1 MEKNK
6 KFLHAPLKQAGPDK
20 RHFSMTSSKV
30 RDRLPPDAEA
40 AAAAFGKRTSRP
52 PPIPRPRRKHFDVLV
67 EEFLKG
73 VEEERKLF
81 HQK

>member
-6 KFLHAPLKQAGPDK
+6 KFLHAPFEQAGPDK
-20 RHFSMTSSKV
+20 RHFSMTKV
-30 RDRLPPDAEA
+30 RDRLPRDPEA
-40 AAAAFGKRTSRP
+40 AAAAFEKRTSRP
-52 PPIPRPRRKHFDVLV
+52 PPLPRPRRKHFDVLV